1 MRRCSRGNCS
11 LPARRAEERESE
23 RFDQL
28 RRLDFFS
35 SFHDAALWET
45 LRLGRLRSVPAGVA
59 LMEEGSEGDSFAV
72 LLVGEVDVSRG
83 GRWLSTVRPGV
94 TLGEMAY
101 LQPDKPLRSATITAR
116 GDVLLLEIRN
126 DALRAASHELQMQ
139 FDKAF
144 IRLLVSRLVESNQR
158 A

>member
-83 GRWLSTVRPGV
+83 GRHLATLRPGV

-101 LQPDKPLRSATITAR
+101 LQPEAPLRSATITAR
-116 GDVLLLEIRN
+116 GDVVLLEIRN
-126 DALRAASHELQMQ
+126 EALRSASHELQMQ

-144 IRLLVSRLVESNQR
+144 IRLLVSRLVESNER